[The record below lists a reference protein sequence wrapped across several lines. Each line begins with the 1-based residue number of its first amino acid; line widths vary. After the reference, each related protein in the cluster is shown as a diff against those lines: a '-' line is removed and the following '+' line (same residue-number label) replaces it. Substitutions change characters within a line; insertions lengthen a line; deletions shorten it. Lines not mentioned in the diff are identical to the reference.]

1 MGGELFQRQQKQS
14 TLVLSFVHQS
24 GFYQIPLALSRLF
37 SQNVAVKRVFALDF
51 SGTRQ
56 LKTLFG
62 TRIGFHFGHN
72 TGMSKSDKI

>member
-1 MGGELFQRQQKQS
+1 M
-14 TLVLSFVHQS
+14 LSLIHQS
-24 GFYQIPLALSRLF
+24 GFYQIPLTLGRLL
-37 SQNVAVKRVFALDF
+37 SQNVAVKRVLALDF

-72 TGMSKSDKI
+72 TKISKSDKF